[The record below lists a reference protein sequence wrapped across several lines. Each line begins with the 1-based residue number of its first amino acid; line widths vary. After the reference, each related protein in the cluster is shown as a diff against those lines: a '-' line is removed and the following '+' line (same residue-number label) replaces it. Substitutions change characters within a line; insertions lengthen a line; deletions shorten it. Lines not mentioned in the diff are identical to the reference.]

1 MDDSLI
7 LSELRAIRGD
17 MATAH
22 SALSTK
28 VENGFATMTLASAA
42 HELEDAKKFNAFDV
56 RLVPMEVQITY
67 AKWVGGTAL
76 GAAIVAVV
84 GIIVKAWV
92 GRP

>member
-7 LSELRAIRGD
+7 LAELRALRGD

-22 SALSTK
+22 QTLTTK
-28 VENGFATMTLASAA
+28 VESGFAALSSLASD
-42 HELEDAKKFNAFDV
+42 HELADAKKFSEIDV
-56 RLVPMEVQITY
+56 RFIPMELSVSY

-84 GIIVKAWV
+84 GVIVKTWV
-92 GRP
+92 KQ